1 MLPLKALAAAWL
13 AISLFLSTQVNDFS
27 FLDYKS
33 FACVNSKRKLMIY
46 QTTHRNKNIENKI
59 KNQKKGFKPETLK
72 ISRVCLEKK
81 LKKKKKARSRAK
93 WFRAF
98 FSI

>member
-1 MLPLKALAAAWL
+1 
-13 AISLFLSTQVNDFS
+13 
-27 FLDYKS
+27 
-33 FACVNSKRKLMIY
+33 MIY

-81 LKKKKKARSRAK
+81 EKKKERKRSSQQGKMVSGLLFDISKGFLGLEKAQVL
-93 WFRAF
+93 F
-98 FSI
+98 FLVP

>member
-1 MLPLKALAAAWL
+1 
-13 AISLFLSTQVNDFS
+13 
-27 FLDYKS
+27 
-33 FACVNSKRKLMIY
+33 MIY

-81 LKKKKKARSRAK
+81 KKERKRSSQQGKMVSGLLFDISKGFLGLEKAQVL
-93 WFRAF
+93 F
-98 FSI
+98 FLVP

>member
-1 MLPLKALAAAWL
+1 
-13 AISLFLSTQVNDFS
+13 
-27 FLDYKS
+27 
-33 FACVNSKRKLMIY
+33 MIY

-81 LKKKKKARSRAK
+81 KKKEKEARSRAK

-98 FSI
+98 FTI